1 MAATPDVL
9 VSVEEY
15 LRTTYHPDCD
25 YVDGV
30 IEERNVGEGPHSLL
44 QGELLR
50 YVGNLAKQ
58 LNIRVWPEQ
67 RVRVSPTRYRI
78 PDVCVTL
85 GRGPVPRII
94 ESAPVICM
102 EVLSSEDPLRR
113 VLKRADDFVAL
124 GVPHIWIF
132 DPLDRAGFVYK
143 SALTL
148 SEDGVFTAPEI
159 GLTINLADIFAEI
172 DS

>member
-94 ESAPVICM
+94 ESAPRHLHGSAVVRGPSPACIEASGRLCR
-102 EVLSSEDPLRR
+102 VRRSSHLDIRSSRSRRLR
-113 VLKRADDFVAL
+113 V
-124 GVPHIWIF
+124 
-132 DPLDRAGFVYK
+132 
-143 SALTL
+143 
-148 SEDGVFTAPEI
+148 
-159 GLTINLADIFAEI
+159 
-172 DS
+172 

>member
-9 VSVEEY
+9 VSVEDY
-15 LRTTYHPDCD
+15 LSTVYEPDCD

-44 QGELLR
+44 QGELLA
-50 YVGNLAKQ
+50 YIHAQAKK

-67 RVRVSPTRYRI
+67 RVRVSPTRYRV
-78 PDVCVTL
+78 PDLCVTS

-94 ESAPVICM
+94 ETPPLICI
-102 EVLSSEDPLRR
+102 EVLSSEDRLRR

-132 DPLDRAGFVYK
+132 DPIDRAGFFYR